1 MADRVT
7 VSVDLHGTEEALL
20 QAGPKIAKRLFRRA
34 LKSVG
39 EVWKT
44 ALRGKVP
51 VDSGDLRESI
61 DYIVKLSPKQD
72 SGTVTV
78 GPTYDGTAMKTSQS
92 TTESPGVYGMFVEF
106 GLQVK
111 KYVFHPFMRPTF
123 DATAEAVIKVFADGL
138 REDLE
143 DALK

>member
-78 GPTYDGTAMKTSQS
+78 GPTYDG
-92 TTESPGVYGMFVEF
+92 VYGMFVEF